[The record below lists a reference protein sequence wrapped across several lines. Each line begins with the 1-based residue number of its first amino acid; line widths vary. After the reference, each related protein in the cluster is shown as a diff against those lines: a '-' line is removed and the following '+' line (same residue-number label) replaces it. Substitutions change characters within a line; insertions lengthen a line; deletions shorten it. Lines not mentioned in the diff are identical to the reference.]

1 MVEILCNYFLL
12 FILYSFIGWLMEEIL
27 TFIDTKKF
35 VNRGFLIGPICP
47 IYGYGCLLIIILLRR
62 YINDPIALFVMAV
75 VLCFLLEYFTSYFME
90 KFFKARWWDYSQKK
104 FNINGRICLDNMIAF
119 GALGVIVIYI
129 VNPFLMNII
138 SYFNN
143 ITLYIVSGILLVI
156 YLVDNIISFK
166 VISGFSSVAK
176 TVKKDST
183 EEITK
188 KVREALTLKGGL
200 YKRLV
205 SAFNFKASDNLL
217 KKIKNQVTQTIN
229 KQADKVKVV
238 IEKQSKKNKELRK
251 KVKLEYQLRIN
262 KLKEKVNQEKQKKK
276 EELNKLK

>member
-1 MVEILCNYFLL
+1 MLEVLCNYFLL

-47 IYGYGCLLIIILLRR
+47 IYGYGCLLIILLLRR

-75 VLCFLLEYFTSYFME
+75 VLCSLLEYFTSYFME

-143 ITLYIVSGILLVI
+143 IALYIVSGILLVI

-217 KKIKNQVTQTIN
+217 KKIKKQVTQTIN

-251 KVKLEYQLRIN
+251 KIKLEYQLRIN

>member
-1 MVEILCNYFLL
+1 MLEVLCNYFLL

-75 VLCFLLEYFTSYFME
+75 VLCSLLEYFTSYFME

-119 GALGVIVIYI
+119 GALGVIVIYV

-143 ITLYIVSGILLVI
+143 IALYIVSGILLVV

-217 KKIKNQVTQTIN
+217 KKIKKQVTQTIN

-251 KVKLEYQLRIN
+251 KIKLEYQLRIN

>member
-1 MVEILCNYFLL
+1 MLEVLCNYFLL

-75 VLCFLLEYFTSYFME
+75 VLCSLLEYFTSYFME

-143 ITLYIVSGILLVI
+143 IALYIVSGILLVI

-217 KKIKNQVTQTIN
+217 KKIKKQVTQTIN

-251 KVKLEYQLRIN
+251 KIKLEYQLRIN